1 MSKKYPNLAKILKK
15 LLFDKDIKPVDLAR
29 AVDLPAPT
37 IHRLVTGKST
47 RPYTSSLK
55 PIADFFSI
63 DMDQLVGERPMP
75 EHRESLTSDDKIDD
89 INESISHNIKAI
101 PILSW
106 NSFSDVTSTQ
116 ILELGKITVGNH
128 ISDNAFALIMPDASM
143 EPVFSYNCTLI
154 FDPSIQHQNRSYI
167 LVKIASKAVFRQL
180 IDDDEHKYLKPLNPN
195 VASFPM
201 RLLDRD
207 DKILATLVES
217 RNCFK

>member
-1 MSKKYPNLAKILKK
+1 MSKKYPDLAKILKK

-47 RPYTSSLK
+47 RPYTTSLQ

-63 DMDQLVGERPMP
+63 DMDQLVGEKPMP
-75 EHRESLTSDDKIDD
+75 IDIEEPASDDKTNDTH
-89 INESISHNIKAI
+89 ELISHNIKAI

-106 NSFSDVTSTQ
+106 SSFSGGTSAQT
-116 ILELGKITVGNH
+116 LELGKITVGNH

-143 EPVFSYNCTLI
+143 EPIFSYNCTLI
-154 FDPSIQHQNRSYI
+154 FDPSAKYQDRSYI
-167 LVKIASKAVFRQL
+167 LVNIASKAVFRQL
-180 IDDDEHKYLKPLNPN
+180 IDDGEHKYLKPLNPN

-201 RLLDRD
+201 RLLDHD
-207 DKILATLVES
+207 DRILATLVES